1 MTSIRE
7 LTRLQSVDAETV
19 NARAQLEEVER
30 QLADTAALEELRE
43 QAVVQKQAVSELE
56 RELRTAEW
64 EADQTKA
71 HVSEE
76 EGKLYGGKVRN
87 PKELMDLQ
95 HEINSL
101 KSHQTQQEDAALEV
115 MTRFEAETAKL
126 EELGRELASIEAER
140 RDLEDR
146 LSSERDQLLA
156 QIQGLTDQRGRL
168 VGQVPQKDLGL
179 YENLLNVKQGRA
191 VARMERSI
199 CQGCRTNLPM
209 VVQQRVRSNQALVQC
224 PSCGRI
230 LYMD

>member
-7 LTRLQSVDAETV
+7 LTRLQTLDAETAT
-19 NARAQLEEVER
+19 ARAQLEEVER

-43 QAVVQKQAVSELE
+43 QAAVQKQAASDVE
-56 RELRTAEW
+56 RELRSAEW
-64 EADQTKA
+64 EAEQTKA

-95 HEINSL
+95 HEITAL
-101 KSHQTQQEDAALEV
+101 KQRQSQQEDVALEV
-115 MTRFEAETAKL
+115 MTRFETETAKL
-126 EELGRELASIEAER
+126 EELARELASLEAER
-140 RDLEDR
+140 RELENR
-146 LSSERDQLLA
+146 LDSERDQLLA
-156 QIQGLTDQRGRL
+156 QIQGLTDQRGRI

-179 YENLLNVKQGRA
+179 YENLLNIKQGRA
-191 VARMERSI
+191 VARMERSL

-209 VVQQRVRSNQALVQC
+209 AVQQRVRSNQALVQC

>member
-7 LTRLQSVDAETV
+7 LTRLQSVDGDTAT
-19 NARAQLEEVER
+19 ARAQLEEVER

-43 QAVVQKQAVSELE
+43 QAAIQKQAVNELE
-56 RELRTAEW
+56 HELRAAEW
-64 EADQTKA
+64 EPEQTKA
-71 HVSEE
+71 HVSQE
-76 EGKLYGGKVRN
+76 EGKLYGGQVRN

-95 HEINSL
+95 HEINAL
-101 KSHQTQQEDAALEV
+101 KARQSQQEDAALEV
-115 MTRFEAETAKL
+115 MTRFEAATAKL
-126 EELGRELASIEAER
+126 EELARELASLETER
-140 RDLEDR
+140 KDLEDR

-156 QIQGLTDQRGRL
+156 QIQALTGQRGRL

-179 YENLLNVKQGRA
+179 YENLLNIKQGRA

-209 VVQQRVRSNQALVQC
+209 AVQQRVRSNQALVQC